1 MKINIDDIEPVAHD
15 LMRHCQQKLGFK
27 DPPGLFFA
35 EDGENGDK
43 LLGKTA
49 YYDPSNK
56 DVVVF
61 TTNRHGKDVLR
72 SIAHELVHHM
82 QNLRGDFD
90 TGCETTP
97 GYAQANPKLRK
108 MEAEAYLLGN
118 MLFRD
123 WEDGRKSKKLQEQKE
138 KFTMKKSTI
147 KKMIKEEIMRIL
159 NEDVKNPIE
168 EECDECPDVQKEALG
183 QYPAA
188 ASLEDIP
195 GKYSRGEYV
204 DPKLTSDLEDEL
216 KRGIDP
222 TLDPG
227 YEAKQTM
234 GRDRGLEDAIR
245 DILARRQQGL
255 GENFGDPRPD
265 EEGFPIGIESDKDL
279 AADKKL
285 RRELEAEYAAAAAAA
300 AADDPSGGYMPESK
314 GYPDP
319 KHGPTE
325 EWKKLSQQRT
335 DLIKQGAPPAEI
347 DEVEKMMKDINP
359 SAVMRPRASI
369 GGPLG
374 GFDEGIEEGCGDD
387 PEELEE
393 DLNEREKTAS
403 EEALER
409 GFSQARRANPPVTS
423 YKGSQYALTDKDRA
437 DAAAEKKEK
446 EKRKADSEE
455 SQALSRG
462 FGPTSESATVRT
474 PEIENA
480 LYESRFTSRD
490 TKLFKK
496 LVGKWTK

>member
-168 EECDECPDVQKEALG
+168 EECDECPDIREIQRPDPRVGNKGLSAQPREVI
-183 QYPAA
+183 PADVETE
-188 ASLEDIP
+188 SP
-195 GKYSRGEYV
+195 
-204 DPKLTSDLEDEL
+204 T
-216 KRGIDP
+216 GIDP
-222 TLDPG
+222 TLEPG
-227 YEAKQTM
+227 YEASQRM
-234 GRDRGLEDAIR
+234 GRDWEFEAAIK

-265 EEGFPIGIESDKDL
+265 EEGLPHPFETPEEYEEY
-279 AADKKL
+279 L
-285 RRELEAEYAAAAAAA
+285 RVGKEMEAEYAAAAAAA
-300 AADDPSGGYMPESK
+300 AADDPSGGQMPESK

-325 EWKKLSQQRT
+325 EWKKLSQLRT
-335 DLIKQGAPPAEI
+335 ELIQQGAPPAKI
-347 DEVEKMMKDINP
+347 DKVEKMMRAINP
-359 SAVMRPRASI
+359 RGVMRTRASI

-393 DLNEREKTAS
+393 DLNEGDFDSDVSQTLFTGIKSSQGEADAKRRKEEE
-403 EEALER
+403 EEAAKAAEGEAIR
-409 GFSQARRANPPVTS
+409 RAVGGGISQGQHAHSQATAAKKKTKYRGSSYAN
-423 YKGSQYALTDKDRA
+423 
-437 DAAAEKKEK
+437 
-446 EKRKADSEE
+446 
-455 SQALSRG
+455 
-462 FGPTSESATVRT
+462 ESATVRT

>member
-61 TTNRHGKDVLR
+61 ITNRHGKDVLR

-168 EECDECPDVQKEALG
+168 EECEECPDVQKEALG
-183 QYPAA
+183 QHSKAK
-188 ASLEDIP
+188 SLKDIP
-195 GKYSRGEYV
+195 GRTSDPEYV
-204 DPKLTSDLEDEL
+204 DPELTSAIEAEL
-216 KRGIDP
+216 TTGIDP

-227 YEAKQTM
+227 YEASQPM
-234 GRDRGLEDAIR
+234 GRDW
-245 DILARRQQGL
+245 
-255 GENFGDPRPD
+255 
-265 EEGFPIGIESDKDL
+265 K
-279 AADKKL
+279 
-285 RRELEAEYAAAAAAA
+285 LEAEIERRLREGASIKDPAGSAQKSTDFDQEGTEVVPETPPAA
-300 AADDPSGGYMPESK
+300 P
-314 GYPDP
+314 
-319 KHGPTE
+319 
-325 EWKKLSQQRT
+325 
-335 DLIKQGAPPAEI
+335 GAPVPVSKTDPWKEERI
-347 DEVEKMMKDINP
+347 QK
-359 SAVMRPRASI
+359 
-369 GGPLG
+369 
-374 GFDEGIEEGCGDD
+374 EGCGDD

-393 DLNEREKTAS
+393 DLNEGDPDSDAS
-403 EEALER
+403 QTLFTGIKSKQGEADAERKKEEEEEAAKKKKGDDIRAALM
-409 GFSQARRANPPVTS
+409 GGISQGQHAHSQAT
-423 YKGSQYALTDKDRA
+423 
-437 DAAAEKKEK
+437 AAEKKTK
-446 EKRKADSEE
+446 Y
-455 SQALSRG
+455 RG
-462 FGPTSESATVRT
+462 SSYANESATVRT

>member
-1 MKINIDDIEPVAHD
+1 
-15 LMRHCQQKLGFK
+15 
-27 DPPGLFFA
+27 
-35 EDGENGDK
+35 
-43 LLGKTA
+43 
-49 YYDPSNK
+49 
-56 DVVVF
+56 
-61 TTNRHGKDVLR
+61 
-72 SIAHELVHHM
+72 
-82 QNLRGDFD
+82 
-90 TGCETTP
+90 
-97 GYAQANPKLRK
+97 
-108 MEAEAYLLGN
+108 
-118 MLFRD
+118 
-123 WEDGRKSKKLQEQKE
+123 
-138 KFTMKKSTI
+138 MKKSTI

-234 GRDRGLEDAIR
+234 GRDRALEDAIKA
-245 DILARRQQGL
+245 ILARRQQGL

-319 KHGPTE
+319 KHGQT
-325 EWKKLSQQRT
+325 KKYEDLSKQRD
-335 DLIKQGAPPAEI
+335 DLIKQGGSDAAIAAIE
-347 DEVEKMMKDINP
+347 EE
-359 SAVMRPRASI
+359 MRKREEMGEM
-369 GGPLG
+369 GGRWATGG

-437 DAAAEKKEK
+437 DAAAEKKK
-446 EKRKADSEE
+446 EEEDRADSKV
-455 SQALSRG
+455 SRTLRSAMG
-462 FGPTSESATVRT
+462 GPTSESATVRT

>member
-168 EECDECPDVQKEALG
+168 EECDECPDIREIQRPDPRVGNKGLSAQPREVIPADVETDDKKKTRLDTHYADGPVGYDDPDYESQIQKH
-183 QYPAA
+183 
-188 ASLEDIP
+188 LE
-195 GKYSRGEYV
+195 KYV
-204 DPKLTSDLEDEL
+204 KV
-216 KRGIDP
+216 K
-222 TLDPG
+222 
-227 YEAKQTM
+227 
-234 GRDRGLEDAIR
+234 
-245 DILARRQQGL
+245 
-255 GENFGDPRPD
+255 ENFGDPRPD
-265 EEGFPIGIESDKDL
+265 EEGFPIGIGSDKEL
-279 AADKKL
+279 ADDEKL
-285 RRELEAEYAAAAAAA
+285 RRELEAEYAAELAADD
-300 AADDPSGGYMPESK
+300 DDPSGGYMPESK

-319 KHGPTE
+319 IHGPTE
-325 EWKKLSQQRT
+325 EWKKLSQLRTELIQQR
-335 DLIKQGAPPAEI
+335 APAKKI
-347 DEVEKMMKDINP
+347 DKVEEMMRAINP
-359 SAVMRPRASI
+359 RGVMRTRASI

-393 DLNEREKTAS
+393 DLNEDPWKSRLTPAQQSVQKGVEAS
-403 EEALER
+403 
-409 GFSQARRANPPVTS
+409 QRANPPVTS

-437 DAAAEKKEK
+437 AAAAEKEKE